1 MEGEGERRRGKGQ
14 SLAGR
19 PLAHSSDLS
28 TPAIESKGDGEH
40 LVEGGGEKVGKS
52 DWEEGRFFLRW
63 ERRAVCQWSGKI
75 G

>member
-1 MEGEGERRRGKGQ
+1 MEGEGGRRRGKGQ

-40 LVEGGGEKVGKS
+40 LVEGGGEEVSNS
-52 DWEEGRFFLRW
+52 DWEEGRKF
-63 ERRAVCQWSGKI
+63 VK
-75 G
+75 